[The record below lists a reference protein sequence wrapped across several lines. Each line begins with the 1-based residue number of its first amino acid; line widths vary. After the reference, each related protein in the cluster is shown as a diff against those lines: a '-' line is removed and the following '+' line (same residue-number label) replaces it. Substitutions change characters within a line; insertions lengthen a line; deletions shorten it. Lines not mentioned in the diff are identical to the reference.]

1 MALSIPP
8 PRVKKL
14 LPDRMEIKKFDP
26 VARVNGEIS
35 YRGLLRERPEVRVV
49 RARKIMTPKGRFSM
63 RC

>member
-1 MALSIPP
+1 
-8 PRVKKL
+8 
-14 LPDRMEIKKFDP
+14 MEIKKFDP